1 MEKQGVGGESPD
13 HPLSADVSM
22 GAVGLEEAPK
32 SAALHG
38 AGVTSVVQ
46 RQLESSSTSANDAK
60 ISVDDDDD
68 KLALQFSAAQLKAK
82 IAQAKLEAKLAA
94 DAELLAA
101 KKGLVERR
109 YEVADRERDRENVV
123 AQCQALQKRL
133 DAVLQEHKQTLLG
146 MREDL
151 QLEKLLA
158 TLDMEKVTR
167 QKLQEAFKT
176 QQQALSLAQERMEKL
191 DVQVANYQK
200 TETVLAQSV
209 AHLQH
214 RFASKDQLRAAS
226 VEHVQRELIVQ
237 HEQEM
242 IALREELA
250 IARSTEKMAQEQLQ
264 QLQKELKTLRDN
276 EQQALASRENVVT
289 HEHELQAKVAQL
301 ETEKAVLQSK
311 AQQVQ
316 KADAQLRSQ
325 VHAQSEEIATLRQKK
340 EALQRDNKELG
351 EIASDLMQMAER
363 QHAENVKRGVSPAK
377 STEDTPVATPR
388 TTHDEDGIF
397 LQKRKKR
404 LRLSLG

>member
-13 HPLSADVSM
+13 HPPLLTCRWALWV
-22 GAVGLEEAPK
+22 LK
-32 SAALHG
+32 SAEIRCTTRRGGDLG
-38 AGVTSVVQ
+38 
-46 RQLESSSTSANDAK
+46 
-60 ISVDDDDD
+60 DD
-68 KLALQFSAAQLKAK
+68 KFALQFSAAQLKAK

-101 KKGLVERR
+101 KKGWWSDATRSGWTLCYKSKADTAGYARR
-109 YEVADRERDRENVV
+109 LAAGE
-123 AQCQALQKRL
+123 
-133 DAVLQEHKQTLLG
+133 
-146 MREDL
+146 
-151 QLEKLLA
+151 LLA
-158 TLDMEKVTR
+158 TLDMEKAR
-167 QKLQEAFKT
+167 AEATGSFKT
-176 QQQALSLAQERMEKL
+176 QQQALSLAQERVEKL
-191 DVQVANYQK
+191 DV
-200 TETVLAQSV
+200 QSV

-316 KADAQLRSQ
+316 KADAQLR
-325 VHAQSEEIATLRQKK
+325 AKQKK

-363 QHAENVKRGVSPAK
+363 QHAETQAWN
-377 STEDTPVATPR
+377 TPVATPG
-388 TTHDEDGIF
+388 TTHDETN
-397 LQKRKKR
+397 LPAERKKR